1 MLGSKYTGISPG
13 TLTSFFPK
21 NKRLKIQKQDLH
33 LLNHR
38 NSLMKNSI
46 SSNDYSNINND
57 SFNINGLNF
66 VRQNEKNL
74 EHQNSNLDSKNNK
87 WNYCYN
93 LNQPKQ
99 KFTSLASTTGT
110 RFYRNTG
117 NKLIQSSYG
126 RKYYLSNGYEL
137 NKISNKKNV
146 KMFTK
151 KGVGGHENKPKGY
164 RVSSVEKN
172 SISNRMIER
181 FINQCESNV
190 KKALFEMGL
199 TKNIQ
204 DNSNK
209 PTPNSNWNN
218 IQSAGFKDSKKLK
231 QNNKYSDGL
240 PFLGIHNQERKN
252 SIQKKKSNFGY
263 KKSGDSSETSV
274 ININNYFNFFS
285 DMNNITYNNNILNFN
300 SNNNSNNNIINQI
313 INNNF
318 QNNKNNNHNS
328 NLFGSATDSTINN
341 NLASNSTNS
350 NIGNNNIIFGTSS
363 NKNSFNQFSFNSKNI
378 KIKSRAINS
387 LKSAHVSSSKP
398 HKIISDNSIQNI
410 NDNLLSPSFK
420 GNKENKENKENLN
433 NNDNN
438 NNYYIDRFQPKKV
451 RATSTLSRYDKLKI
465 RGPNLNQK
473 NSLTKMQSQNSNMNL
488 NNINSF
494 NTNINTNKINDS
506 NVSSSNYTSLKPNN
520 VSKNKVDKLSKYEIG
535 QVLGK
540 GAYAIVKIV
549 TNIQTKEKFAMKI
562 YEKEKLN
569 DISKKKCVYREVEI
583 LKRVNHENIA
593 KLIDVINTPKQILI
607 IQEFVQ
613 GISLRD
619 YYNKEIRNQKGISE
633 HKSKIFKKIFKQ
645 IFEAMNYLHKNHMAH
660 RDIKLENI
668 LMTKDYCIKI
678 IDFGFG
684 MYNPDNKLQTFY
696 CGTPNYMP
704 PEIAFKKPYVGQKAD
719 LWSLGILIYKL
730 FCADFPFKGKNEKD
744 LYKCIKRG
752 KFIMASYTPEY
763 IKKIILNMI
772 ELDPNKRLTCEDV
785 LNSSWLKD

>member
-137 NKISNKKNV
+137 NKISNKKNA

-218 IQSAGFKDSKKLK
+218 IQSVGFKDSKKLK

-313 INNNF
+313 INNNLK
-318 QNNKNNNHNS
+318 NNKNNN
-328 NLFGSATDSTINN
+328 NLFASETNSTINN

-350 NIGNNNIIFGTSS
+350 NIGNNNIIFGNSS
-363 NKNSFNQFSFNSKNI
+363 NKNSFNKFSFNSKNI
-378 KIKSRAINS
+378 KIKSRSTNS
-387 LKSAHVSSSKP
+387 LKSAHVSGSKP

-410 NDNLLSPSFK
+410 NDNLLSPNF
-420 GNKENKENKENLN
+420 KENNDNLN
-433 NNDNN
+433 NNDNIKD
-438 NNYYIDRFQPKKV
+438 YADKFQPKKV
-451 RATSTLSRYDKLKI
+451 RASSTLSRYDKLKI
-465 RGPNLNQK
+465 SASNNNQK
-473 NSLTKMQSQNSNMNL
+473 NSLTKMQSQNSNINL

-494 NTNINTNKINDS
+494 NTNINTNKVNDS
-506 NVSSSNYTSLKPNN
+506 NVSSSNYTSLKSSNI
-520 VSKNKVDKLSKYEIG
+520 SKNKVDKLSKYEIG
-535 QVLGK
+535 KVVGK

-549 TNIQTKEKFAMKI
+549 TNLLTKEKYAMKI

-752 KFIMASYTPEY
+752 KFIMASYTPDY
-763 IKKIILNMI
+763 IKTIILNMI
-772 ELDPNKRLTCEDV
+772 ELEPNKRLTCEDV

>member
-1 MLGSKYTGISPG
+1 MLESKYTGISPG
-13 TLTSFFPK
+13 TITSFFPK
-21 NKRLKIQKQDLH
+21 NKRLKIQKQDLC
-33 LLNHR
+33 LLNPK
-38 NSLMKNSI
+38 NSFMKNSI
-46 SSNDYSNINND
+46 SNNDYSNINND
-57 SFNINGLNF
+57 SFNINGINF
-66 VRQNEKNL
+66 LHQNEKKL
-74 EHQNSNLDSKNNK
+74 ENQNSNYESKNNK

-99 KFTSLASTTGT
+99 KYTSLASSTGT

-117 NKLIQSSYG
+117 NKLVQSSYG
-126 RKYYLSNGYEL
+126 RKYYLSNGYDM
-137 NKISNKKNV
+137 NKISNKKNL
-146 KMFTK
+146 KMFAK
-151 KGVGGHENKPKGY
+151 KGGGGYEGRPKGF

-172 SISNRMIER
+172 SINNRMIER

-190 KKALFEMGL
+190 KKALYEMGI
-199 TKNIQ
+199 TKKIQ
-204 DNSNK
+204 DISTK
-209 PTPNSNWNN
+209 QSSNSNWNKM
-218 IQSAGFKDSKKLK
+218 QSGYFKEIKKMK

-240 PFLGIHNQERKN
+240 PFLGKQNQDKKS
-252 SIQKKKSNFGY
+252 SIQKKKRNFGY
-263 KKSGDSSETSV
+263 RKSGDCSETSV

-313 INNNF
+313 INNNLK
-318 QNNKNNNHNS
+318 NNKNNNHNN
-328 NLFGSATDSTINN
+328 NLFASETNSTINN

-350 NIGNNNIIFGTSS
+350 NIGNNNIIFGNSS
-363 NKNSFNQFSFNSKNI
+363 NKNSFNKFSFNSKNI
-378 KIKSRAINS
+378 KIKSRSTNS
-387 LKSAHVSSSKP
+387 LKSAHVSGSKP

-410 NDNLLSPSFK
+410 NDNLLSPNF
-420 GNKENKENKENLN
+420 KENNDNLN
-433 NNDNN
+433 NNDNIKD
-438 NNYYIDRFQPKKV
+438 YADKFQPKKV
-451 RATSTLSRYDKLKI
+451 RASSTLSRYDKLKI
-465 RGPNLNQK
+465 SASNNNQK
-473 NSLTKMQSQNSNMNL
+473 NSLTKMQSQNSNINL

-494 NTNINTNKINDS
+494 NTNINTNKVNDS
-506 NVSSSNYTSLKPNN
+506 NVSSSNYTSLKSSNI
-520 VSKNKVDKLSKYEIG
+520 SKNKVDKLSKYEIG
-535 QVLGK
+535 KVVGK

-549 TNIQTKEKFAMKI
+549 TNLLTKEKYAMKI

-593 KLIDVINTPKQILI
+593 KLKDVINTPKQILI
-607 IQEFVQ
+607 VQEFVE

-684 MYNPDNKLQTFY
+684 MYNPENKLQTFY

-744 LYKCIKRG
+744 LYKSIKKG
-752 KFIMASYTPEY
+752 KFTMASYTPEY
-763 IKKIILNMI
+763 IKTIILNMI

>member
-1 MLGSKYTGISPG
+1 MFAKKGGG
-13 TLTSFFPK
+13 
-21 NKRLKIQKQDLH
+21 
-33 LLNHR
+33 
-38 NSLMKNSI
+38 
-46 SSNDYSNINND
+46 
-57 SFNINGLNF
+57 
-66 VRQNEKNL
+66 
-74 EHQNSNLDSKNNK
+74 
-87 WNYCYN
+87 
-93 LNQPKQ
+93 
-99 KFTSLASTTGT
+99 
-110 RFYRNTG
+110 
-117 NKLIQSSYG
+117 
-126 RKYYLSNGYEL
+126 GYE
-137 NKISNKKNV
+137 
-146 KMFTK
+146 
-151 KGVGGHENKPKGY
+151 GRPKGF

-172 SISNRMIER
+172 SINNRMIER

-190 KKALFEMGL
+190 KKALYEMGI
-199 TKNIQ
+199 TKKIQ
-204 DNSNK
+204 DISTK
-209 PTPNSNWNN
+209 QSSNSNWNKM
-218 IQSAGFKDSKKLK
+218 QSGYFKEIKKMK

-240 PFLGIHNQERKN
+240 PFLGKQNQDRKS
-252 SIQKKKSNFGY
+252 SIQKKKRNFGY
-263 KKSGDSSETSV
+263 RKSGDCSETSV

-313 INNNF
+313 INNNLK
-318 QNNKNNNHNS
+318 NNKNNN
-328 NLFGSATDSTINN
+328 NLFASETNSTINN

-350 NIGNNNIIFGTSS
+350 NIGNNNIIFGNSS
-363 NKNSFNQFSFNSKNI
+363 NKNSFNKFSFNSKNI
-378 KIKSRAINS
+378 KIKSRSTNT
-387 LKSAHVSSSKP
+387 LKSAHVSGSKP
-398 HKIISDNSIQNI
+398 HKIISDNSIQHI
-410 NDNLLSPSFK
+410 NDNLLSPNF
-420 GNKENKENKENLN
+420 KENNDNLN
-433 NNDNN
+433 NNDNIKD
-438 NNYYIDRFQPKKV
+438 YADKFQPKKV
-451 RATSTLSRYDKLKI
+451 RASSTLSRYDKLKI
-465 RGPNLNQK
+465 SASNNNQK
-473 NSLTKMQSQNSNMNL
+473 NALTKMQSQNSNINL

-494 NTNINTNKINDS
+494 NTNINTNKVNDS
-506 NVSSSNYTSLKPNN
+506 NVSSSNYTSLKSSNI
-520 VSKNKVDKLSKYEIG
+520 SKNKVDKLSKYEIG
-535 QVLGK
+535 KVVGK

-549 TNIQTKEKFAMKI
+549 TNLLTKEKFAMKI

-593 KLIDVINTPKQILI
+593 KLKDVINTPKQILI
-607 IQEFVQ
+607 VQEFVE

-684 MYNPDNKLQTFY
+684 MYNPENKLQTFY

-744 LYKCIKRG
+744 LYKSIKKG
-752 KFIMASYTPEY
+752 KFTMASYTPEY
-763 IKKIILNMI
+763 IKTIILNMI

>member
-1 MLGSKYTGISPG
+1 
-13 TLTSFFPK
+13 
-21 NKRLKIQKQDLH
+21 
-33 LLNHR
+33 
-38 NSLMKNSI
+38 
-46 SSNDYSNINND
+46 
-57 SFNINGLNF
+57 
-66 VRQNEKNL
+66 
-74 EHQNSNLDSKNNK
+74 
-87 WNYCYN
+87 
-93 LNQPKQ
+93 
-99 KFTSLASTTGT
+99 
-110 RFYRNTG
+110 
-117 NKLIQSSYG
+117 
-126 RKYYLSNGYEL
+126 
-137 NKISNKKNV
+137 
-146 KMFTK
+146 
-151 KGVGGHENKPKGY
+151 
-164 RVSSVEKN
+164 
-172 SISNRMIER
+172 MIER

-190 KKALFEMGL
+190 KKALYEMGI
-199 TKNIQ
+199 TKKIQ
-204 DNSNK
+204 DISTK
-209 PTPNSNWNN
+209 QSSNSNWNKM
-218 IQSAGFKDSKKLK
+218 QSGYFKEIKKMK

-240 PFLGIHNQERKN
+240 PFLGKQNQDKKS
-252 SIQKKKSNFGY
+252 SIQKKKRNFGY
-263 KKSGDSSETSV
+263 RKSGDCSETSV

-300 SNNNSNNNIINQI
+300 SNNNSNNNIINQL
-313 INNNF
+313 INTNNLK
-318 QNNKNNNHNS
+318 NNKNNNHNS
-328 NLFGSATDSTINN
+328 NLFASETNSTINN

-350 NIGNNNIIFGTSS
+350 NIGNNNIIFGNSS
-363 NKNSFNQFSFNSKNI
+363 NKNSFNKFSFNSKNI
-378 KIKSRAINS
+378 KIKSRSTNS
-387 LKSAHVSSSKP
+387 LKSAHVSGSKP

-410 NDNLLSPSFK
+410 NDNLLSPNF
-420 GNKENKENKENLN
+420 KENKDNKDNLN
-433 NNDNN
+433 NNDII
-438 NNYYIDRFQPKKV
+438 NNYADKFQPKKV
-451 RATSTLSRYDKLKI
+451 RASSTLSRYDKLKI
-465 RGPNLNQK
+465 SSSNNNQK
-473 NSLTKMQSQNSNMNL
+473 NSLTKIQSQNSNINL

-494 NTNINTNKINDS
+494 NTNINTNKVNDS
-506 NVSSSNYTSLKPNN
+506 NVSSSNYTSLKSSNI
-520 VSKNKVDKLSKYEIG
+520 SKNKVDKLSKYEIG
-535 QVLGK
+535 KVVGK

-549 TNIQTKEKFAMKI
+549 TNLLTKEKFAMKI

-593 KLIDVINTPKQILI
+593 KLKDVINTPKQILI
-607 IQEFVQ
+607 VQEFVE

-684 MYNPDNKLQTFY
+684 MYNPENKLQTFY

-744 LYKCIKRG
+744 LYKSIKKG
-752 KFIMASYTPEY
+752 KFTMASYTPEY
-763 IKKIILNMI
+763 IKTIIINMI

>member
-137 NKISNKKNV
+137 NKISNKKNA

-218 IQSAGFKDSKKLK
+218 IQSVGFKDSKKLK

-313 INNNF
+313 INNNLK
-318 QNNKNNNHNS
+318 NNKNNN
-328 NLFGSATDSTINN
+328 NLFASETNSTINN

-350 NIGNNNIIFGTSS
+350 NIGNNNIIFGNSS
-363 NKNSFNQFSFNSKNI
+363 NKNSFNKFSFNSKNI
-378 KIKSRAINS
+378 KIKSRSTNS
-387 LKSAHVSSSKP
+387 LKSAHVSGSKP

-410 NDNLLSPSFK
+410 NDNLLSPNF
-420 GNKENKENKENLN
+420 KENNDNLN
-433 NNDNN
+433 NNDNIKD
-438 NNYYIDRFQPKKV
+438 YADKFQPKKV
-451 RATSTLSRYDKLKI
+451 RASSTLSRYDKLKI
-465 RGPNLNQK
+465 SASNNNQK
-473 NSLTKMQSQNSNMNL
+473 NSLTKMQSQNSNINL

-494 NTNINTNKINDS
+494 NTNINTNKVNDS
-506 NVSSSNYTSLKPNN
+506 NVSSSNYTSLKSSNI
-520 VSKNKVDKLSKYEIG
+520 SKNKVDKLSKYEIG
-535 QVLGK
+535 KVVGK

-549 TNIQTKEKFAMKI
+549 TNLLTKEKFAMKI

>member
-1 MLGSKYTGISPG
+1 MLGSKYSGISSG
-13 TLTSFFPK
+13 TLTSFFPR

-33 LLNHR
+33 LLN
-38 NSLMKNSI
+38 NKKTTMKNSI
-46 SSNDYSNINND
+46 SNNDYNNINIKND

-66 VRQNEKNL
+66 LRQNDKKL
-74 EHQNSNLDSKNNK
+74 ENKNSNIDSKNNK

-99 KFTSLASTTGT
+99 KFTSLASSTGT
-110 RFYRNTG
+110 RFYRNAG

-126 RKYYLSNGYEL
+126 RKYYLSNGYDI
-137 NKISNKKNV
+137 NKISNKKNL
-146 KMFTK
+146 KMFSK
-151 KGVGGHENKPKGY
+151 KGGGGYETRPKGY

-181 FINQCESNV
+181 FINQYESNV
-190 KKALFEMGL
+190 KKALYEMGL

-209 PTPNSNWNN
+209 QTSNSNWNT
-218 IQSAGFKDSKKLK
+218 IQSGVIKDSKKVK

-240 PFLGIHNQERKN
+240 PFLGIQNQERKS
-252 SIQKKKSNFGY
+252 SIQKKKRNFGY
-263 KKSGDSSETSV
+263 KKSGDCSETNV
-274 ININNYFNFFS
+274 ININNYFNIFS

-313 INNNF
+313 INNNL
-318 QNNKNNNHNS
+318 QNNKNNNHNT

-378 KIKSRAINS
+378 KIKSRSTNS
-387 LKSAHVSSSKP
+387 LKSAHVSGSKP
-398 HKIISDNSIQNI
+398 HKIISDNSIPNI
-410 NDNLLSPSFK
+410 NDNLLSPNF
-420 GNKENKENKENLN
+420 KENKENKENMN
-433 NNDNN
+433 NNENN
-438 NNYYIDRFQPKKV
+438 NNYYVDRFQPKKV
-451 RATSTLSRYDKLKI
+451 RAASTLSRYDKLKI
-465 RGPNLNQK
+465 RASNINQK

-494 NTNINTNKINDS
+494 NTNVNTNKINDS
-506 NVSSSNYTSLKPNN
+506 NVSTSLKSGNI
-520 VSKNKVDKLSKYEIG
+520 SKNKIDKLSKYEIG

-583 LKRVNHENIA
+583 LKRVNHVNIA

-752 KFIMASYTPEY
+752 KFIMASYTPDY
-763 IKKIILNMI
+763 IKTIILNMI